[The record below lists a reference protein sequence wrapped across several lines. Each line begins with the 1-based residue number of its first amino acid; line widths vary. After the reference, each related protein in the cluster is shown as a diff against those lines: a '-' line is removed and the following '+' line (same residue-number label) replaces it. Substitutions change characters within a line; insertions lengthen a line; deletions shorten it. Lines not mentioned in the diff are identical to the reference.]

1 MPLEISERR
10 RPSWMT
16 PVGSEGQGDVF
27 FDRLAAEWSM
37 GTEEEP
43 WDPKVDFYEKDGKYY
58 LEMELPGV
66 PKKSLSVKV
75 NMGRLNISGD
85 KTCDGEPGGSAY
97 YIKECRHGP
106 FSRSLSLPADVEEEK
121 IKATYRDGVL
131 TVEMPLIPEAE
142 VKQVQIT
149 EE

>member
-1 MPLEISERR
+1 
-10 RPSWMT
+10 
-16 PVGSEGQGDVF
+16 
-27 FDRLAAEWSM
+27 
-37 GTEEEP
+37 
-43 WDPKVDFYEKDGKYY
+43 VDFYENDGKYY
-58 LEMELPGV
+58 LEIELPGV

-75 NMGRLNISGD
+75 NRGRLNISGD
-85 KTCDGEPGGSAY
+85 KTCDGGPGGSAY
-97 YIKECRHGP
+97 HIKECRHGP

-131 TVEMPLIPEAE
+131 TLEMPLIPEAE